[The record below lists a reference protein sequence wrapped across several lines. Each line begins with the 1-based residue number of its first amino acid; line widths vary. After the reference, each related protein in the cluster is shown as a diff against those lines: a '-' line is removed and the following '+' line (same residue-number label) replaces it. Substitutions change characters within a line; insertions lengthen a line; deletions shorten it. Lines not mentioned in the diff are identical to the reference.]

1 MLPNRVLQEAPP
13 IAEPSRSESGM
24 TGSGEGGEVA
34 VDPLGLE
41 LRGLGP
47 REATEVCAR
56 RHGRTVGRL
65 CMALL
70 GSGPEADEAVQET
83 FLAVALAIGS
93 YRGEGTVRAWLMSIA
108 RRTCARR
115 LETRSRREGRL
126 ALVHDAPA
134 PAPLPDEAVEA
145 EARGKRVRDALAQ
158 LKPSEREVL
167 VLRYEA
173 GLGFREVAQAC
184 GIDEPTARKRASR
197 ALHRLRKLL
206 PIEDVR

>member
-1 MLPNRVLQEAPP
+1 MGGRRHLEVRMLPNRVLVEVPP
-13 IAEPSRSESGM
+13 PAERDS
-24 TGSGEGGEVA
+24 GEVA

-41 LRGLGP
+41 IRGLTP
-47 REATEVCAR
+47 RQATEVCAR
-56 RHGRTVGRL
+56 RHGRAVGRL

-70 GSGPEADEAVQET
+70 GSGAEADEAVQET
-83 FLAVALAIGS
+83 FLAVALAIGG

-115 LETRSRREGRL
+115 LETRSRRDGRL

-134 PAPLPDEAVEA
+134 PAVQPDEAA
-145 EARGKRVRDALAQ
+145 IADARGRMVRAALEQ
-158 LKPSEREVL
+158 LRPSEREVL

-184 GIDEPTARKRASR
+184 GIDEATARKRASR
-197 ALHRLRKLL
+197 ALDRLRKLL